1 MRVVTKHG
9 LSVLSRLYQSVLIKC
24 LLAGMVFLPHAANAD
39 FKDGILTVDQDT
51 VLDKSVPNV
60 KTIAFDD
67 TGSNH
72 FTLDGNQGLR
82 SIYGVVN
89 GNMSITGAGTLKNT
103 RIYIYG
109 NVTGNGNTLSIN
121 GDNGVIGSGNHT
133 ISGINF
139 KILGNSNLS
148 LNTNTMRGGTLT
160 GSTLSTITQ
169 GIFDGVDIDNF
180 FGTAWRAQFKNS
192 GTFSLGKKS
201 AAESMKYGEK
211 VYIYADKTTGYYHGY
226 DNPDATNEFYSNDR
240 LYLRK
245 YGETAGKNNGEWL
258 LEGKAVSLKG
268 GKIEGN
274 LNGGSLRIFDES
286 SWFSGELTNVQ
297 IYIEK
302 ADYTWNDNIKIN
314 PLSTGAEFYIGDFNG
329 SEQRV
334 FNMNAD
340 ITLSNETSSVAA
352 RYVTVNGNRKTIT
365 TRTLSV
371 EENSWFN
378 DVTIKFGGD
387 LDVTGGG
394 TLNMAN
400 STLHALKNLTA
411 GNLNTTNSTLSAE
424 NSITATNINVN
435 GTLDVDL
442 YALNGD
448 QRFYTNNITGTNGA
462 AVTFRTSGKS
472 SDGIVYFNK
481 KTGNWIEI
489 KDVSLNFSGTKA
501 TFSDDVYFTN
511 ARISTTQ
518 RDTAFEFQGF
528 RPAVFRGENT
538 IVADNIK
545 TNVGRAFVDKNA
557 SLTLKNIDG
566 TGNGSLTGG
575 LELYG
580 HFTGDVKDG
589 KLVLNAGSDWSFSGK
604 LNADSVTAYFT
615 DDDTLDMANLKLMA
629 GSSIEQLTLIRSKS
643 RLTPRMIVN
652 SDFSVNEL
660 WLINNVSSA
669 ETAARIAGTGTLK
682 TNKIYPYDNKNEKLT
697 VYFDGINIAALN
709 DNLDFTGLHL
719 GKAAFTNNAISAANH
734 IGIAADAD
742 FNGNSSLTAQTIS
755 VHKATINGTLT
766 VNGKLVAGG
775 GITGGTLTMNGR
787 LVAKDI
793 TDSTLNIVLPS
804 VADPISKGAILLG
817 SASNVNLNLDLKNV
831 KSKNA
836 QQYFVVD
843 EVHYGEYTLSG
854 NYGKWAFSADNSFTS
869 EDWKADKSAYKLTE
883 DLWKNAKGKL
893 WILKVAGGAESAIDD
908 LRTAGIYV
916 SPTEENASKILDL
929 INDNPF
935 ADRLTDLLDSGN
947 AGLQKQA
954 LREIAPADAAA
965 SAFKTAKSA
974 ANAVMNAVSGRLG
987 GASDVSGRS
996 GGDLTAGESAAWA
1009 QGMFNRAKM
1018 TGNDGFTS
1026 GTAGFSAGVER
1037 NATDEIK
1044 AGFGYAFASTGIKTG
1059 RSKINADTHTGFVYG
1074 EYAPDA
1080 LYVNALLGYGRSDY
1094 DDKAKLSGMKN
1105 SYKAD
1110 TFSARVAA
1118 GYDMGT
1124 LTPEAALRF
1133 TAVRQNAYT
1142 DELGARVSAKNL
1154 NTTTAV
1160 IGAKTGKDF
1169 AAGKYTVS
1177 PEMKAALTYDLARPN
1192 ESRMVTLPDG
1202 SSYVAAGEHLNR
1214 LGVEVGAKAA
1224 VRLTNEVELSLSYDG
1239 AFKEHYQDHTGLI
1252 NVKVDF

>member
-1 MRVVTKHG
+1 
-9 LSVLSRLYQSVLIKC
+9 
-24 LLAGMVFLPHAANAD
+24 MVFLPHAANAD

-103 RIYIYG
+103 LIYIYG

-148 LNTNTMRGGTLT
+148 LNTNTMQGGTLT

-226 DNPDATNEFYSNDR
+226 DNPDAANEFYSNDR
-240 LYLRK
+240 LYLRN
-245 YGETAGKNNGEWL
+245 AAGEWL
-258 LEGKAVSLKG
+258 LEGKDVSLKG
-268 GKIEGN
+268 GEIKGN
-274 LNGGSLRIFDES
+274 LNGGNLRIFDENS
-286 SWFSGELTNVQ
+286 RFSGELTNVK

-302 ADYTWNDNIKIN
+302 ADYTWNDNIQIAST
-314 PLSTGAEFYIGDFNG
+314 STGTEFYLGDFNG

-352 RYVTVNGNRKTIT
+352 RYVTVNGNGKTIT
-365 TRTLSV
+365 TTKLTV
-371 EENSWFN
+371 ENNGYFNNVKIKSGENL
-378 DVTIKFGGD
+378 T
-387 LDVTGGG
+387 VTGGG
-394 TLNMAN
+394 
-400 STLHALKNLTA
+400 ALNLT
-411 GNLNTTNSTLSAE
+411 NSSLSAG
-424 NSITATNINVN
+424 NSITATDINVT

-442 YALNGD
+442 YAAAGD
-448 QRFYTNNITGTNGA
+448 QRFYTNIITGTNGA

-472 SDGIVYFNK
+472 SDGTVYFNK
-481 KTGNWIEI
+481 KTGNRIEI
-489 KDVSLNFSGTKA
+489 KDVSLNFSGTNA
-501 TFSDDVYFTN
+501 SFASDVYFTN
-511 ARISTTQ
+511 AKISTTQ
-518 RDTAFEFQGF
+518 RDTAFEFQGI

-538 IVADNIK
+538 IFADNIK
-545 TNVGRAFVDKNA
+545 TDIGRALVDKNA

-589 KLVLNAGSDWSFSGK
+589 QLTLNAGSDWSFSGK
-604 LNADSVTAYFT
+604 LNADSVTAHFT
-615 DDDTLDMANLKLMA
+615 DDDTLDMANLKLTA
-629 GSSIEQLTLIRSKS
+629 GSSIERLTLISSES

-660 WLINNVSSA
+660 RLINNVSSA

-682 TNKIYPYDNKNEKLT
+682 TNKIYPYDNKNAKLT

-709 DNLDFTGLHL
+709 DDLDFTGLHL
-719 GKAAFTNNAISAANH
+719 GKAAFTNNAISAPNH

-755 VHKATINGTLT
+755 VVKATINGTLT
-766 VNGKLVAGG
+766 VNGKLVASG

-787 LVAKDI
+787 LVTSTI

-804 VADPISKGAILLG
+804 VADPISEGAILLG
-817 SASNVNLNLDLKNV
+817 RASNVNLNLDLKNV

-836 QQYFVVD
+836 QQYNVV
-843 EVHYGEYTLSG
+843 GENYYSDYTLSG
-854 NYGKWAFSADNSFTS
+854 DYGKWAFSADKSFTL
-869 EDWKADKSAYKLTE
+869 EDWKADKSAFQLTE
-883 DLWKNAKGKL
+883 DLWNKAKGTL

-908 LRTAGIYV
+908 LRMAGIYV

-935 ADRLTDLLDSGN
+935 ADRLTDLLDSGD

-954 LREIAPADAAA
+954 LREIAPADAVA

-996 GGDLTAGESAAWA
+996 GGDLTVGKSVAWA
-1009 QGMFNRAKM
+1009 QGLFNRAKM
-1018 TGNDGFTS
+1018 TGGDGFTS
-1026 GTAGFSAGVER
+1026 GTTGFAAGVEH
-1037 NATDEIK
+1037 NVTDEIK

-1118 GYDMGT
+1118 GYDMGA

-1177 PEMKAALTYDLARPN
+1177 PEMKA
-1192 ESRMVTLPDG
+1192 G
-1202 SSYVAAGEHLNR
+1202 W
-1214 LGVEVGAKAA
+1214 
-1224 VRLTNEVELSLSYDG
+1224 SLCP
-1239 AFKEHYQDHTGLI
+1239 TGRATSPRA
-1252 NVKVDF
+1252 NT

>member
-1 MRVVTKHG
+1 M
-9 LSVLSRLYQSVLIKC
+9 L
-24 LLAGMVFLPHAANAD
+24 
-39 FKDGILTVDQDT
+39 
-51 VLDKSVPNV
+51 
-60 KTIAFDD
+60 
-67 TGSNH
+67 
-72 FTLDGNQGLR
+72 
-82 SIYGVVN
+82 
-89 GNMSITGAGTLKNT
+89 
-103 RIYIYG
+103 
-109 NVTGNGNTLSIN
+109 
-121 GDNGVIGSGNHT
+121 
-133 ISGINF
+133 
-139 KILGNSNLS
+139 
-148 LNTNTMRGGTLT
+148 
-160 GSTLSTITQ
+160 
-169 GIFDGVDIDNF
+169 
-180 FGTAWRAQFKNS
+180 
-192 GTFSLGKKS
+192 
-201 AAESMKYGEK
+201 
-211 VYIYADKTTGYYHGY
+211 
-226 DNPDATNEFYSNDR
+226 
-240 LYLRK
+240 
-245 YGETAGKNNGEWL
+245 
-258 LEGKAVSLKG
+258 
-268 GKIEGN
+268 
-274 LNGGSLRIFDES
+274 
-286 SWFSGELTNVQ
+286 
-297 IYIEK
+297 
-302 ADYTWNDNIKIN
+302 
-314 PLSTGAEFYIGDFNG
+314 
-329 SEQRV
+329 
-334 FNMNAD
+334 
-340 ITLSNETSSVAA
+340 
-352 RYVTVNGNRKTIT
+352 
-365 TRTLSV
+365 
-371 EENSWFN
+371 
-378 DVTIKFGGD
+378 
-387 LDVTGGG
+387 
-394 TLNMAN
+394 
-400 STLHALKNLTA
+400 
-411 GNLNTTNSTLSAE
+411 
-424 NSITATNINVN
+424 
-435 GTLDVDL
+435 
-442 YALNGD
+442 
-448 QRFYTNNITGTNGA
+448 
-462 AVTFRTSGKS
+462 
-472 SDGIVYFNK
+472 
-481 KTGNWIEI
+481 
-489 KDVSLNFSGTKA
+489 
-501 TFSDDVYFTN
+501 
-511 ARISTTQ
+511 
-518 RDTAFEFQGF
+518 
-528 RPAVFRGENT
+528 
-538 IVADNIK
+538 
-545 TNVGRAFVDKNA
+545 
-557 SLTLKNIDG
+557 
-566 TGNGSLTGG
+566 
-575 LELYG
+575 
-580 HFTGDVKDG
+580 
-589 KLVLNAGSDWSFSGK
+589 
-604 LNADSVTAYFT
+604 
-615 DDDTLDMANLKLMA
+615 
-629 GSSIEQLTLIRSKS
+629 
-643 RLTPRMIVN
+643 
-652 SDFSVNEL
+652 
-660 WLINNVSSA
+660 LINNVSSA

-709 DNLDFTGLHL
+709 NDLDFTGLHL
-719 GKAAFTNNAISAANH
+719 GKAVFTNNAISAANH

-775 GITGGTLTMNGR
+775 GITGGTLTVNGR
-787 LVAKDI
+787 LVAKNI

-1080 LYVNALLGYGRSDY
+1080 LYVNAMLGYGRSDY

-1118 GYDMGT
+1118 GYDMGA

-1133 TAVRQNAYT
+1133 TAVQQNAYT

>member
-1 MRVVTKHG
+1 
-9 LSVLSRLYQSVLIKC
+9 
-24 LLAGMVFLPHAANAD
+24 MVFLPHAANAD

-103 RIYIYG
+103 LIYIYG
-109 NVTGNGNTLSIN
+109 NVTGNGNTLSID
-121 GDNGVIGSGNHT
+121 GDNGVIGSVNHT

-169 GIFDGVDIDNF
+169 GIFDDVDIDDF

-226 DNPDATNEFYSNDR
+226 DNPDAANEFYSNDR
-240 LYLRK
+240 LYLRNYK
-245 YGETAGKNNGEWL
+245 NTAAGEWL
-258 LEGKAVSLKG
+258 LEGKDVSLKG
-268 GKIEGN
+268 GEIEGN
-274 LNGGSLRIFDES
+274 LNGGNLRIFDENS
-286 SWFSGELTNVQ
+286 RFSGELTNVQ

-314 PLSTGAEFYIGDFNG
+314 PSSTGTEFYLGDFNG

-352 RYVTVNGNRKTIT
+352 RYVTVNGNGNIIT
-365 TRTLSV
+365 TRKLDVVKDSL
-371 EENSWFN
+371 FN
-378 DVTIKFGGD
+378 DVTIKFGVD

-394 TLNMAN
+394 TLSMSN
-400 STLHALKNLTA
+400 STLYAEKVLSA
-411 GNLNTTNSTLSAE
+411 GNLDTTNSTLSAKSLI
-424 NSITATNINVN
+424 NADSINAN
-435 GTLDVDL
+435 GALTVDL
-442 YALNGD
+442 RNAEYGD
-448 QRFYTNNITGTNGA
+448 VNVGGITGANGA
-462 AVTFRTSGKS
+462 EITFRTKYDKNGTTKNGTTYVNPQ
-472 SDGIVYFNK
+472 DGS
-481 KTGNWIEI
+481 
-489 KDVSLNFSGTKA
+489 VSLTISNVLLNFKDT
-501 TFSDDVYFTN
+501 DVIFNNDTVFTN
-511 ARISTTQ
+511 TQ
-518 RDTAFEFQGF
+518 
-528 RPAVFRGENT
+528 
-538 IVADNIK
+538 IK
-545 TNVGRAFVDKNA
+545 TNLGGYSSVNFIGANFNGNNTITADSIQASSLTVLSNS
-557 SLTLKNIDG
+557 SLTLKNLDG
-566 TGNGSLTGG
+566 TGNGLLNGDLRVNDGG
-575 LELYG
+575 AFTSNLSGNLDLSG
-580 HFTGDVKDG
+580 HFTGDMQGDMKFETDRDWSFNGNFNGNIEAIFKDSVLDMSRL
-589 KLVLNAGSDWSFSGK
+589 KLAQGSEIGRLTLTRAYDSKSADVTLNSDLAVSNLIFNNKREEAGSD
-604 LNADSVTAYFT
+604 
-615 DDDTLDMANLKLMA
+615 
-629 GSSIEQLTLIRSKS
+629 
-643 RLTPRMIVN
+643 P
-652 SDFSVNEL
+652 
-660 WLINNVSSA
+660 
-669 ETAARIAGTGTLK
+669 ETAARITGTGTLK
-682 TNKIYPYDNKNEKLT
+682 AENVTINYAGSVVSENQT
-697 VYFDGINIAALN
+697 AYFDGINIAALK
-709 DNLDFTGLHL
+709 DNLVFDG
-719 GKAAFTNNAISAANH
+719 ASSSRYDFTNNAISAGNIIQFDKKAT
-734 IGIAADAD
+734 
-742 FNGNSSLTAQTIS
+742 FNGNSSLTAHHTRAEDII
-755 VHKATINGTLT
+755 INGILT
-766 VNGKLVAGG
+766 VSGSMEANS
-775 GITGGTLTMNGR
+775 ITGGTL
-787 LVAKDI
+787 
-793 TDSTLNIVLPS
+793 NIILPS
-804 VADPISKGAILLG
+804 SGTRAIIV
-817 SASNVNLNLDLKNV
+817 SSNKPVSNVNLTFDLKNV

-836 QQYFVVD
+836 QQYSVVG
-843 EVHYGEYTLSG
+843 YNYSNYTIISG
-854 NYGKWAFSADNSFTS
+854 NYSKWAFSAKDSFTLD
-869 EDWKADKSAYKLTE
+869 DWKADKDAYKLTE
-883 DLWKNAKGKL
+883 NLWNQSQGTL
-893 WILKVAGGAESAIDD
+893 WILKVAGGAESAIGD
-908 LRTAGIYV
+908 LRMAGIYV

-996 GGDLTAGESAAWA
+996 GGDLTAGESVAWA
-1009 QGMFNRAKM
+1009 QGMFNRTKM

-1074 EYAPDA
+1074 AYAPDA
-1080 LYVNALLGYGRSDY
+1080 LYVNAMLGYGRSDY

-1118 GYDMGT
+1118 GYDMDT

-1202 SSYVAAGEHLNR
+1202 ASYVAAGEHLNR